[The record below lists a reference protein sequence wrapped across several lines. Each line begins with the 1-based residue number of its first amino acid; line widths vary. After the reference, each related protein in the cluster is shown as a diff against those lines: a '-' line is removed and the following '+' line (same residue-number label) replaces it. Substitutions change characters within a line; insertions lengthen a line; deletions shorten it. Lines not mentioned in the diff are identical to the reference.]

1 MSAATGPN
9 TFSKASGLT
18 QPIQNTKA
26 VVGYHGNINFEK
38 ESLAQNLSRK
48 TGPDLITGNL

>member
-9 TFSKASGLT
+9 PFSKASGLT